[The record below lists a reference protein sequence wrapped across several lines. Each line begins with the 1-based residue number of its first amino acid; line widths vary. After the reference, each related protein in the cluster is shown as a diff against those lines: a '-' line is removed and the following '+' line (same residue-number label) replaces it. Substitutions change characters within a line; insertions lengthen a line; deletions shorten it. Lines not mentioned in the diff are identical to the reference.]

1 MVKAME
7 LQERRSE
14 LLFRHLQTTSSLC
27 MGISDE
33 IKFVTIAIYETTTL
47 EIKATIALLFRSSFF
62 FFPPDQVVVCC
73 SSKLTSW
80 ACSVTTQINSS
91 YIINLLK
98 TNDLMENMQRKPLER
113 LNVNVSF

>member
-27 MGISDE
+27 RGISNE
-33 IKFVTIAIYETTTL
+33 IEFVTIAFYETMTL

-62 FFPPDQVVVCC
+62 FFFRIKLSSVAPPSLPAGPVV
-73 SSKLTSW
+73 
-80 ACSVTTQINSS
+80 
-91 YIINLLK
+91 
-98 TNDLMENMQRKPLER
+98 
-113 LNVNVSF
+113 

>member
-62 FFPPDQVVVCC
+62 FF
-73 SSKLTSW
+73 SSG
-80 ACSVTTQINSS
+80 SS
-91 YIINLLK
+91 CRLL
-98 TNDLMENMQRKPLER
+98 LLQAYQLGM
-113 LNVNVSF
+113 

>member
-62 FFPPDQVVVCC
+62 FPPDQVVVCC

>member
-1 MVKAME
+1 MVKVME

-14 LLFRHLQTTSSLC
+14 LYLRHLQTTSSLC

-33 IKFVTIAIYETTTL
+33 IEFVTIAFYETTTL

-62 FFPPDQVVVCC
+62 FFPAQVVVCC

-80 ACSVTTQINSS
+80 LV
-91 YIINLLK
+91 
-98 TNDLMENMQRKPLER
+98 
-113 LNVNVSF
+113 V